1 MEDDNC
7 WVYRGFVLMSEPKP
21 RGPGYT
27 VTAAVMP
34 AGRPEEAVLADSP
47 DDVVLISAEAAV
59 AYGRAWGT
67 EFVDALLGA
76 VKAPD

>member
-1 MEDDNC
+1 MA
-7 WVYRGFVLMSEPKP
+7 EPKP
-21 RGPGYT
+21 RGSGYA

-59 AYGRAWGT
+59 AYGQAWGT
-67 EFVDALLGA
+67 EFVDTLLGP
-76 VKAPD
+76 VKRPG